1 MVDRVQSVSSLLGD
15 EIVFCAGSPGPGQEV
30 PMVMARVQPGKRA
43 ELASAL
49 DGLFAEAGESAP
61 PYSVSDDLMV
71 VSNSPSHLAWALG
84 HLGQGASSP
93 FAAAIGERY
102 RRGAGWLVG
111 IDAAPVIAMAEGD
124 DAPPVEFAAMTG
136 MKYLFLEQ
144 RAPAGAE
151 ENEVTLA
158 FQGARKGMASVAG

>member
-1 MVDRVQSVSSLLGD
+1 MRQIVDRVQSVSSLLGD
-15 EIVFCAGSPGPGQEV
+15 EIVFCAAAPGPDEQV
-30 PMVMARVQPGKRA
+30 PMVMARVQPGRRA

-49 DGLFAEAGESAP
+49 EGLFAGTGEPAP

-102 RRGAGWLVG
+102 RRGVGWLIG
-111 IDAAPVIAMAEGD
+111 DGRAAG
-124 DAPPVEFAAMTG
+124 G
-136 MKYLFLEQ
+136 Q
-144 RAPAGAE
+144 RWRPETTPRQSSSPA
-151 ENEVTLA
+151 
-158 FQGARKGMASVAG
+158 